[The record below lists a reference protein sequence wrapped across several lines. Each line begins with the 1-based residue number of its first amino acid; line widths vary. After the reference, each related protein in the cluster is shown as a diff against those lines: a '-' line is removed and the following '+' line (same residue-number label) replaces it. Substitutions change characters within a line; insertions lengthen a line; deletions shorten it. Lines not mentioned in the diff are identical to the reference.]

1 MPDAVG
7 PLVTVTKTYLAM
19 TREQFT
25 PTFSDDP
32 DLLDMQSREPLPDF
46 YRFLYATVGRDY
58 EWIDR
63 LGWSDE
69 QLCAHLANPAITLL
83 VLYVR
88 GTPAGYAEL
97 NADADEHS
105 TDLTYFGLFP
115 AFHGRGLGKH
125 FLSVALRRAFD
136 DGATR
141 VTVNTNTLDGPHALA
156 NYRARGFVPY
166 KTEQYQH
173 RLSRT
178 ADGMPDAE

>member
-1 MPDAVG
+1 MSDAPG
-7 PLVTVTKTYLAM
+7 SLVTVTKTYLEM

-25 PTFSDDP
+25 PTLLDDP
-32 DLLDMQSREPLPDF
+32 DLLVLQSREPLPDF
-46 YRFLYATVGRDY
+46 YRFLYTTVGRDY

-69 QLCAHLANPAITLL
+69 QLREHLANPAITLL

-97 NADADEHS
+97 NTDANEPG

-125 FLSVALRRAFD
+125 FLSAAVQRAFE
-136 DGATR
+136 DGAAR
-141 VTVNTNTLDGPHALA
+141 VWLNTNTLDGQHALA

-173 RLSRT
+173 RLSGA
-178 ADGMPDAE
+178 ADGVPDTV